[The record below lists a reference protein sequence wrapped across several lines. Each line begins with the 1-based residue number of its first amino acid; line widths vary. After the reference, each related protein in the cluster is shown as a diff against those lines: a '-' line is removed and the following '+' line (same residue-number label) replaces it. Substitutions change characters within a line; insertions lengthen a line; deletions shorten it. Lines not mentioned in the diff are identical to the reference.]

1 MRNGI
6 IGVAA
11 LLAAVA
17 PSLAEGQSI
26 ADRVR
31 GVRNGV
37 VHMSFA
43 SRPEV
48 CGNGGNS
55 ITIGRGGN
63 TVNFGTR
70 YSEHDEWESDDCEAG
85 PVRVSLTVAEG
96 NVTRVRTYV
105 GGTWRAPS
113 AGRPAPTD
121 LGTLPVREA
130 SEFLLSLAERAEN
143 RAAKDAIFPTIIAD
157 SVVVWPRLLRLARDE
172 GRPRDVRKQAVFWL
186 GQAAGEAAARGL
198 DSLVYAG
205 DVDREVREQA
215 VFALSQRPRDEGVP
229 LQIRVVRTNRDPAIR
244 KKALF
249 WLGQSG
255 DPRAL
260 ALFEEILTKP

>member
-1 MRNGI
+1 MMSRI
-6 IGVAA
+6 FCAAA
-11 LLAAVA
+11 LIAAA
-17 PSLAEGQSI
+17 PSLLEGQSI

-31 GVRNGV
+31 NVGNGV

-43 SRPEV
+43 SRPDA
-48 CGNGGNS
+48 CGDGANS
-55 ITIGRGGN
+55 ISIGRHN
-63 TVNFGTR
+63 TTVNFGSR
-70 YSEHDEWESDDCEAG
+70 HGEDEWEADECEPG
-85 PVRVSLTVAEG
+85 PVRVSLSVVEG
-96 NVTRVRTYV
+96 KVTRVRTYV
-105 GGTWRAPS
+105 GGSWRAPT
-113 AGRPAPTD
+113 AGRPTPVE
-121 LGTLPVREA
+121 LGTVSARDATDYLLTLA
-130 SEFLLSLAERAEN
+130 SAAEN
-143 RAAKDAIFPTIIAD
+143 RAAKEAIMPTIIAD
-157 SVVVWPRLLRLARDE
+157 SVVVWPRLLRLARDD
-172 GRPRDVRKQAVFWL
+172 GVSRDVRKQAVFWL

-198 DSLVYAG
+198 DSLVYAN

-229 LQIRVVRTNRDPAIR
+229 LLIRVVRTNRDPEIR